1 MYVFFFVFFRSV
13 GWGMGDGESVFCLD
27 MADCSLVTNG
37 DVDYALMFMFYKRI
51 SNEDLMFTRIPWLDV
66 TSLNVIMP

>member
-1 MYVFFFVFFRSV
+1 MSLLATLPAG
-13 GWGMGDGESVFCLD
+13 GWGGMGDGESVFCLD

-51 SNEDLMFTRIPWLDV
+51 SNEDLMFTTGYPG
-66 TSLNVIMP
+66 

>member
-1 MYVFFFVFFRSV
+1 MCFFCNFSV
-13 GWGMGDGESVFCLD
+13 RGLGGMGDGESVFCLD

-51 SNEDLMFTRIPWLDV
+51 SNEDLMFTTGYPG
-66 TSLNVIMP
+66 